1 MAEIQNRKLATVPE
15 QLYAELTA
23 EVADLADALKQVV
36 LHVNIDAVIA
46 QAAEVDRTTETLRV
60 ATRRV
65 TKPAA

>member
-23 EVADLADALKQVV
+23 EVADLADALKRVV

-46 QAAEVDRTTETLRV
+46 RAAEVDRTAEVLRV
-60 ATRRV
+60 ATRRA